1 VVVLFILMYRR
12 MILPNTKKSSQ
23 GGTDKTVPPLSI
35 LVALVYVNA
44 KMNACGGIDNTHI
57 YG

>member
-1 VVVLFILMYRR
+1 MYRR